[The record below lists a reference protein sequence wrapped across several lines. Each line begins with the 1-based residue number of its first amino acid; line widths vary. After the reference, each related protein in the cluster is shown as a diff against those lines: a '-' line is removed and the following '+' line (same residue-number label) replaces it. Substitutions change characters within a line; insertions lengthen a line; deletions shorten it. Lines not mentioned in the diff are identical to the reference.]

1 MKLSI
6 IIPVYNEMN
15 TIQEILKKIED
26 LHEIK
31 KQIIIVDDGSSDE
44 TFNLIQNYKFKS
56 EHKIIKHKVNS
67 GKGAAIKSS
76 VNYILGDIV
85 IIQDADLEYDPKD
98 YKEVI
103 FPIIKNKSK
112 IVYGSRVLNKK
123 RYNQTNFISNFRIF
137 CNHILTILTNLL
149 YKQNLTD
156 AHTCYK
162 AFDAKMFKQI
172 NLKENDFA
180 FCPEITAKVSKLGFK
195 IFEVPIN
202 YVGRNYNEGKK
213 ISFYDGIRAVI
224 VLLKY
229 RFFN

>member
-31 KQIIIVDDGSSDE
+31 KQIIIIDDGSSDE

>member
-15 TIQEILKKIED
+15 TIQKILKKIEQLGD
-26 LHEIK
+26 IQ
-31 KQIIIVDDGSSDE
+31 KQIIVIDDGSTDE
-44 TFNLIQNYKFKS
+44 TYNLIQNFKFES
-56 EHKIIKHKVNS
+56 ENKIIRHKVNS

-76 VNYILGDIV
+76 INFISGDVV

-103 FPIIKNKSK
+103 YPIIKNKNK

-137 CNHILTILTNLL
+137 CNHILTLLTNLL

-162 AFDAKMFKQI
+162 AFDSNIFKQI

>member
-26 LHEIK
+26 INNIK
-31 KQIIIVDDGSSDE
+31 KQIIVIDDGSTDK
-44 TFNLIQNYKFKS
+44 TFDLIQNYRFES
-56 EHKIIKHKVNS
+56 EHKIIKHEVNS

-76 VNYILGDIV
+76 INFISGDIV

-98 YKEVI
+98 YNEI
-103 FPIIKNKSK
+103 ISPIIKNKSK

-137 CNHILTILTNLL
+137 CNHALTLITNLF

-162 AFDAKMFKQI
+162 AFDANIFKQI
-172 NLKENDFA
+172 NLNENDFA
-180 FCPEITAKVSKLGFK
+180 FCPEIT
-195 IFEVPIN
+195 
-202 YVGRNYNEGKK
+202 EG
-213 ISFYDGIRAVI
+213 I
-224 VLLKY
+224 
-229 RFFN
+229 

>member
-56 EHKIIKHKVNS
+56 EHEIIKHKINS
-67 GKGAAIKSS
+67 GKGAAIKST
-76 VNYILGDIV
+76 VNYISGDIV

-103 FPIIKNKSK
+103 YPIIKNKSK

-137 CNHILTILTNLL
+137 CNHILTLLTNLL

-162 AFDAKMFKQI
+162 AFDAKIFKQI

-213 ISFYDGIRAVI
+213 ISFYDGIRAII

>member
-1 MKLSI
+1 MRW
-6 IIPVYNEMN
+6 
-15 TIQEILKKIED
+15 IQSRNFEKNWGLIWNKKT
-26 LHEIK
+26 
-31 KQIIIVDDGSSDE
+31 IIIVDDGSSDE

-123 RYNQTNFISNFRIF
+123 G
-137 CNHILTILTNLL
+137 TI
-149 YKQNLTD
+149 
-156 AHTCYK
+156 
-162 AFDAKMFKQI
+162 KQI
-172 NLKENDFA
+172 SYLILE
-180 FCPEITAKVSKLGFK
+180 
-195 IFEVPIN
+195 
-202 YVGRNYNEGKK
+202 
-213 ISFYDGIRAVI
+213 
-224 VLLKY
+224 
-229 RFFN
+229 FFVTIY

>member
-31 KQIIIVDDGSSDE
+31 KQIIIIDDGSSDE

-137 CNHILTILTNLL
+137 CNHILTLLTNLL
-149 YKQNLTD
+149 YRQNLTD

-162 AFDAKMFKQI
+162 AFDANIFKQI